1 MKKTDFILIGLV
13 LVIILV
19 GVLSTRGMKEEKE
32 IQYPL
37 TLAGKIGSNEITYD
51 EYEEMVKNDDA
62 FIVIIERTGCSYCQM
77 YMPVF
82 NKVAK
87 DSNLD
92 IYYIDSTTY
101 NKSEYKKITDLELE
115 IPAYCTTNNTK
126 TSTAGSFPKPMT
138 FIIKDGKTV
147 SCALGYKSEDNLK
160 SFLFSYGVINQI

>member
-37 TLAGKIGSNEITYD
+37 TLAGKVGSNEITYD

-77 YMPVF
+77 YMPIVEEVAKEK
-82 NKVAK
+82 KVAINYINT
-87 DSNLD
+87 DNLTSD
-92 IYYIDSTTY
+92 EYTNLTTTNKYLKKNQWGTPTTLFMVGDRIIDSISGY
-101 NKSEYKKITDLELE
+101 VE
-115 IPAYCTTNNTK
+115 
-126 TSTAGSFPKPMT
+126 
-138 FIIKDGKTV
+138 KDKF
-147 SCALGYKSEDNLK
+147 EDFLK
-160 SFLFSYGVINQI
+160 DRVVYGE